1 MTYISYFRDYLNL
14 EAHSHEAEL
23 AELGRL
29 DNRDGT
35 APEKKVIM

>member
-23 AELGRL
+23 G
-29 DNRDGT
+29 DGT
-35 APEKKVIM
+35 APEKKVIT